1 MIWQA
6 KYNKDIY
13 FLLIFLYFSHFQW
26 LTNIFVTEKECFM
39 DLKTYS
45 SDLHYPTLQVEKNLH
60 DSKILMPVYGGVQG
74 EITAVM
80 TYTYQHFVAEDEALK
95 EMLEGVSI
103 AEMKHVDLLGNAITA
118 LGGYPVIGGR
128 AYWSGSY
135 VNYTLDP
142 KRFLRQNILAEENA
156 ILGYERAI
164 LNLSQDSVKN
174 LIERI
179 ILDEEIHVK
188 LFKEFLSSI

>member
-1 MIWQA
+1 M
-6 KYNKDIY
+6 
-13 FLLIFLYFSHFQW
+13 IFLYFSHFQW
-26 LTNIFVTEKECFM
+26 SQNIFVTEKECFM

-45 SDLHYPTLQVEKNLH
+45 SDLNYPTLQVEKNLH